1 MQSTNM
7 QPLTGKELE
16 YIADSI
22 SNEKLL
28 LKQCAAT
35 AASVQQPAIQQAC
48 LQLAR
53 THEHHLN
60 LLSNALQQHQ
70 QLAPM
75 QPQQ

>member
-1 MQSTNM
+1 MQSMNM

-16 YIADSI
+16 YIVDSI
-22 SNEKLL
+22 SNEELL
-28 LKQCAAT
+28 LKQCAAS
-35 AASVQQPAIQQAC
+35 AASIQRPAIQQAC
-48 LQLAR
+48 LQFAR

-70 QLAPM
+70 QLAPT

>member
-1 MQSTNM
+1 MQSMNM

-16 YIADSI
+16 YIVDSI
-22 SNEKLL
+22 SNEELL

-35 AASVQQPAIQQAC
+35 AASIQQPAIQQTC

-60 LLSNALQQHQ
+60 MLFNALQQHQ